1 MQRQVAGRD
10 VDGELV
16 VVAGA
21 RDRRAVRAVAAGDV
35 VGRIRAGDV
44 ISEIVGPA
52 LATTS
57 SRAGSARFTWRT
69 ARMGPPKVDLE
80 DKEAVRIAL
89 GDR

>member
-1 MQRQVAGRD
+1 MPQSIASRIMTRTTVNIDTSVLR
-10 VDGELV
+10 ELK
-16 VVAGA
+16 
-21 RDRRAVRAVAAGDV
+21 RRARAEGKSL
-35 VGRIRAGDV
+35 GDV

-52 LATTS
+52 LATSS

>member
-1 MQRQVAGRD
+1 MFLQIASRIMSRTTVNLDAAVLR
-10 VDGELV
+10 ELK
-16 VVAGA
+16 
-21 RDRRAVRAVAAGDV
+21 RRARAEGKSLGDL
-35 VGRIRAGDV
+35 

-52 LATTS
+52 LAGSSS
-57 SRAGSARFTWRT
+57 SRARRPRFSWHT